1 MLTDPM
7 HATGSLLTGIW
18 YPNRERSSINIF
30 TKIIAPIGI
39 GIVTVI
45 RSLAVSSR
53 TGVGATF
60 ALVMGVASG
69 VVMTVR

>member
-1 MLTDPM
+1 MLTDHI

-18 YPNRERSSINIF
+18 YPNRERSSMNVF
-30 TKIIAPIGI
+30 TTIIAPIGI

-53 TGVGATF
+53 TVVGGTF
-60 ALVMGVASG
+60 GLVMGFASG
-69 VVMTVR
+69 VLITVR